1 MMVSAARARKAA
13 ALALAVGASMFSN
26 RVRAQDASRAQTP
39 PTNTYW
45 VYVGAESADLIHR
58 IRFGPGGTV
67 LEKSFMAGELAA
79 DIEGPHGLQV
89 SSDKK
94 YLYVSTG
101 HGNPDGKFWK
111 YEIDELYVLDGQHY
125 RLPAVQPN

>member
-1 MMVSAARARKAA
+1 MMMLSAASARKPA
-13 ALALAVGASMFSN
+13 ALALVASFSMFST
-26 RVRAQDASRAQTP
+26 RAIAEAPSGATSQP
-39 PTNTYW
+39 PTNNYW

-101 HGNPDGKFWK
+101 HGN
-111 YEIDELYVLDGQHY
+111 
-125 RLPAVQPN
+125 